1 MAKDEPL
8 VSLLAMSSIP
18 GVFPIIL
25 IIVSI
30 NIILMD
36 RILNLYSNLYQEYG
50 PQHWWPGET
59 QYEIVIGAIL
69 TQNTNWQNV
78 EKAIANLKSAKALD
92 PAIIIGLEDN
102 NLKQLIR
109 PSGFYN
115 QKAERLK
122 LITGWYLE
130 NRNKAESMDRM
141 ALRGLLL
148 GVKGVGK
155 ETADS
160 IALYGFGKPIF
171 VVDAYTRRFCKHHGL
186 LEEGDYDDYRLLFEE
201 SIGLKTK
208 IFNEYHA
215 LIVAWGKENN
225 NL

>member
-1 MAKDEPL
+1 MH
-8 VSLLAMSSIP
+8 
-18 GVFPIIL
+18 
-25 IIVSI
+25 
-30 NIILMD
+30 
-36 RILNLYSNLYQEYG
+36 RILNLYNGLYSKYG
-50 PQHWWPGET
+50 AQHWWPGDT
-59 QYEIVIGAIL
+59 QYEILLGAVL
-69 TQNTNWQNV
+69 AQNTSWLNA
-78 EKAIANLKSAKALD
+78 EKAIANLKQANALD
-92 PAIIIGLEDN
+92 PN
-102 NLKQLIR
+102 NIMEMNEGMLKQLIR

-122 LITGWYLE
+122 LITDWYSE
-130 NRNKAESMDRM
+130 NSGTAGSMDRM
-141 ALRGLLL
+141 ELRNRLLEIR
-148 GVKGVGK
+148 GIGK